1 MTRHTTL
8 ADSTAHAPLP
18 ADLSTVRVADLAREH
33 PGTIRVFQRHRVDFC
48 CGGKRSLAEAAARA
62 GADLAILTA
71 ELAALVRGAGA
82 DAEAGAQA
90 WPSALPAELEDLA
103 KLIVGRYHVALRG
116 ELPRLMQMA
125 ERVEKVHGGELP
137 QTLPPLAARLRELAA
152 ELDSHMREEEE
163 QLFPAIERLERAA
176 GRGETTA
183 AEDLARL
190 VAAREDEHAAAGE
203 HLRELRR
210 LTDGF
215 EPPEWACNT
224 FRGLYHGLAE
234 LEREL
239 FEHIH
244 LENNVLFPRA
254 LAQAASSRHSGSGGG
269 AGA

>member
-1 MTRHTTL
+1 MTRHPTL
-8 ADSTAHAPLP
+8 ADPATPARLP
-18 ADLSTVRVADLAREH
+18 EDLSTARVADLAREH

-62 GADLAILTA
+62 GADLAVLTA
-71 ELAALVRGAGA
+71 ELAALVGGTEAGGA
-82 DAEAGAQA
+82 AGAQA
-90 WPSALPAELEDLA
+90 WLCALPAELADLA

-116 ELPRLMQMA
+116 ELPRLLQMA

-137 QTLPPLAARLRELAA
+137 QTLPPLAARLRALAA
-152 ELDSHMREEEE
+152 ELDAHLREEEE

-176 GRGETTA
+176 GRGEATA
-183 AEDLARL
+183 DLARL

-210 LTDGF
+210 LADGF

-239 FEHIH
+239 FDHIH

-254 LAQAASSRHSGSGGG
+254 LALGG
-269 AGA
+269 A